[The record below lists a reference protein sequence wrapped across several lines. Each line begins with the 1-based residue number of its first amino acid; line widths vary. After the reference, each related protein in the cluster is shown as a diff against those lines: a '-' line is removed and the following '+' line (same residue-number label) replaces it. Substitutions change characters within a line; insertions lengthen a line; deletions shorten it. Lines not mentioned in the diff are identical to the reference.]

1 MPGATSSSHSL
12 QSLQEGVAAAAA
24 ARYDLRLYVI
34 GPSPKSSR
42 AIWNITRICQ
52 DRLAGR
58 YDLEVVDLYQQPER
72 GIQDQ
77 VIAAPTLI
85 KSPPAP
91 IRRLIGDLSEEA
103 SVLRGLGLSNPAP
116 AVA

>member
-1 MPGATSSSHSL
+1 MRARSSAQRLKSL
-12 QSLQEGVAAAAA
+12 EESVAAAAA
-24 ARYDLRLYVI
+24 ERYDLRLYVI

-42 AIWNITRICQ
+42 AIRNITRICQ

-77 VIAAPTLI
+77 IIAAPTLI
-85 KSPPAP
+85 KSTPAP
-91 IRRLIGDLSEEA
+91 VRRLIGDLSEEA
-103 SVLRGLGLSNPAP
+103 SVLRGLGLSNAAP